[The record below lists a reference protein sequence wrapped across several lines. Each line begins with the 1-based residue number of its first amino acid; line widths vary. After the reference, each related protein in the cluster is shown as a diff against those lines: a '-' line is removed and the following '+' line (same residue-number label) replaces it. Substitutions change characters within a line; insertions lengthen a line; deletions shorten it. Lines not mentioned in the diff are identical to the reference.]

1 MSVSRSRGLGR
12 GSWTPAGLRRGAA
25 SMRLGRVG
33 ASPPPCLAGRGLAN
47 GHHGRYFGGYGPVG
61 NLTDIS
67 ALICRFP
74 GEISPKMRK

>member
-1 MSVSRSRGLGR
+1 MAP
-12 GSWTPAGLRRGAA
+12 PACDSAVQAA
-25 SMRLGRVG
+25 WSETG
-33 ASPPPCLAGRGLAN
+33 LAGRGLAN

-61 NLTDIS
+61 NLTDTS